1 MKIPIRQRA
10 PPTDLAKAT
19 TSISAM
25 PSAAA
30 RRLCTDVG
38 RRRPAKGVRGRQN
51 QVQVD
56 DGASGMRGFK
66 QPAQRE
72 EQNEGEGALIAVSIT
87 HKRAWCPVNSVRA
100 EAEGHRP

>member
-72 EQNEGEGALIAVSIT
+72 EQNGRERALIAVSIT
-87 HKRAWCPVNSVRA
+87 HKRA
-100 EAEGHRP
+100 